1 MIELLINN
9 ILFYLPLQDTSNIT
23 KVLKEKIEYRPKSYL
38 ADSVS
43 VTTNVSD
50 RLSKLTDASAN
61 WKNRVETKDAEKFT
75 VAAKTNNQPAQLPFT
90 KSEVRCC
97 PPMIE
102 YQCTNPSPLGLAKSP
117 SMVVSTSVTNG
128 KGLGLQLPAF
138 SRSVSVS
145 VVEEKTCTDV
155 NNGGVKVV
163 VPKLDEDKLFDKFF
177 TSTQKRNHESF
188 MKDNE
193 DSKSDSANTSEW
205 DLDAITS
212 TQRWVDRKTNF
223 VFVINLISY
232 LFVCPQTDP

>member
-1 MIELLINN
+1 M
-9 ILFYLPLQDTSNIT
+9 
-23 KVLKEKIEYRPKSYL
+23 LKEKIEYRPKSYL
-38 ADSVS
+38 ADPVS

-50 RLSKLTDASAN
+50 RLGKLKDASAN
-61 WKNRVETKDAEKFT
+61 WKNRVESKDAEKFT

-102 YQCTNPSPLGLAKSP
+102 YQFTNPSPLGLAKSP
-117 SMVVSTSVTNG
+117 SMVVSSMSASVTNG
-128 KGLGLQLPAF
+128 KGLGLQLPTF

-188 MKDNE
+188 MNDNE
-193 DSKSDSANTSEW
+193 DSKLDSANTSEW

-212 TQRWVDRKTNF
+212 TQRWVDREGDQ
-223 VFVINLISY
+223 IRICY
-232 LFVCPQTDP
+232 